1 MMPVPEGEITTAEIL
16 ETEVILNEEDED
28 DLPELP

>member
-1 MMPVPEGEITTAEIL
+1 MPVPKGEITTAEIL